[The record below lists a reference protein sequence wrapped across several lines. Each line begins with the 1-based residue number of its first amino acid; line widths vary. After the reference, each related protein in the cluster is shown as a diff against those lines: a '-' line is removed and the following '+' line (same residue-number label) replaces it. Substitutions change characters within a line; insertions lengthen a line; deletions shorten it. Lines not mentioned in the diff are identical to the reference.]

1 MTEYQLSYGQSV
13 LAYRIFGNGPEL
25 VFCFHGYGESAAVFY
40 FLEKYAGNGVSFISL
55 DLPFHGNTIWNRKQS
70 FEPDDLKKIV
80 LEIANNHISVSQ
92 SPVTLIGFSLGGR
105 MALNLYQSMPE
116 KIKRLVLLAPDG
128 LKVNFWYWL
137 ATQTWAGNKLFAF
150 TMKHPAWFFAMLK
163 LLNKLKLV
171 NASIFKFVRYYIGD
185 KNARSLL
192 FKRWTSLRRIKP
204 HLSIIKQAINKN
216 KTATVLLY
224 GKHDRI
230 ILPSTG
236 KKFSRSIE
244 QYCTLKI
251 IASGHQVLHEKH
263 AADIVKA
270 LFSEEN

>member
-1 MTEYQLSYGQSV
+1 
-13 LAYRIFGNGPEL
+13 
-25 VFCFHGYGESAAVFY
+25 
-40 FLEKYAGNGVSFISL
+40 
-55 DLPFHGNTIWNRKQS
+55 
-70 FEPDDLKKIV
+70 
-80 LEIANNHISVSQ
+80 
-92 SPVTLIGFSLGGR
+92 
-105 MALNLYQSMPE
+105 
-116 KIKRLVLLAPDG
+116 
-128 LKVNFWYWL
+128 
-137 ATQTWAGNKLFAF
+137 
-150 TMKHPAWFFAMLK
+150 
-163 LLNKLKLV
+163 
-171 NASIFKFVRYYIGD
+171 
-185 KNARSLL
+185 
-192 FKRWTSLRRIKP
+192 
-204 HLSIIKQAINKN
+204 LSIIKQAINKN